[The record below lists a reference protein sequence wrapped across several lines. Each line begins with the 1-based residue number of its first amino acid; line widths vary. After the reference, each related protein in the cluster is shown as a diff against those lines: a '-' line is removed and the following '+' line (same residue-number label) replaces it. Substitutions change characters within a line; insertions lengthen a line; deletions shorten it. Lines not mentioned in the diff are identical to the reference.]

1 MRIWDII
8 DRVEPGLEITE
19 VNERAVKFAPPG
31 VKFTL
36 TVATSL
42 ILAAASTFCVGIP
55 VPDRAATIVSGG
67 NRKPAKSAGVAG
79 TEVLA
84 DTPHAMSG
92 PKLARAFATLF
103 EPTEDEPELEG
114 SYFFG

>member
-19 VNERAVKFAPPG
+19 VNERAVKLAPAG

-36 TVATSL
+36 TVATGL
-42 ILAAASTFCVGIP
+42 ILAAAGTFCIDIP
-55 VPDRAATIVSGG
+55 VPDRTATIVSGG
-67 NRKPAKSAGVAG
+67 NRKPAKSASTG
-79 TEVLA
+79 TELRA

-92 PKLARAFATLF
+92 PKLARAFAALF